1 MARTRDNLWRLGPL
15 AGTLTVGLA
24 LGLLPGCSSM
34 SGSVSS
40 GPGNVGTTASAVH
53 DPVLHD
59 IPKPAGFVLD
69 PERSVAISSGKFR
82 LAKCEYAGALQPSAV
97 KRFYEEYMPSASFEL
112 RRWTLD
118 QGVFNMYF
126 ESSSELCTVRTRP
139 GDWKKTTVVVEI
151 APKPQGSP
159 QHESQPPTRRPQ

>member
-1 MARTRDNLWRLGPL
+1 MARTRDNLWTLGPL

-40 GPGNVGTTASAVH
+40 GQEGATASAVR
-53 DPVLHD
+53 DPVLQD

-69 PERSVAISSGKFR
+69 TERSSAIASGKFR
-82 LAKCEYAGALQPSAV
+82 LAKCEYGGALTPSAV

-112 RRWTLD
+112 QHWSLD
-118 QGVFNMYF
+118 RGEYTMTF
-126 ESSSELCTVRTRP
+126 ESSLEVCTVRVRP
-139 GDWKKTTVVVEI
+139 GNWKQTAVLVEI
-151 APKPQGSP
+151 IPKPQGSP
-159 QHESQPPTRRPQ
+159 QHESQPPMRRPQ